1 MVEYRLVAAAEWRS
15 AIVHVHSI
23 QEVFLL
29 TTIHESL
36 PMSIIKSFSVGCGDM
51 FYIKHNSSN
60 FTIIDC
66 CLNGATTQTI
76 LNELLREKQEKFITR
91 FISTHPDE
99 DHIHGLSFLN
109 QQIPL
114 MNFYCV
120 ANNIEKEKPSDDFK
134 FYCKLRDGAA
144 GVGYPKTIYLT
155 KGMQL
160 KWLNDHD
167 PNVPEDPGPAGIN
180 CLWPDPNS
188 AAFQDALIKS
198 ANDVDVNNISPIF
211 IYSLKNGVK
220 AMWMGDMEES
230 FQETIASNIG
240 VERHKIDILFAP
252 HHGRKSGKVPS
263 SILDK
268 IQPTIIVI
276 GEAHSEDLCYYS
288 DYATITQNSA
298 KDIVFRCERGIVHVY
313 VGNKTYSLANS
324 CLEKML
330 TDASTEFGHYIGSFT
345 TKEQ

>member
-1 MVEYRLVAAAEWRS
+1 
-15 AIVHVHSI
+15 
-23 QEVFLL
+23 
-29 TTIHESL
+29 
-36 PMSIIKSFSVGCGDM
+36 MSIIKSFSVGRGDM

-60 FTIIDC
+60 FTMIDC
-66 CLNGATTQTI
+66 CLNDDRAQTI
-76 LNELLREKQEKFITR
+76 LDELKIKKKGKLITR
-91 FISTHPDE
+91 FISTHPDD
-99 DHIHGLSFLN
+99 DHIHGLSFLS

-120 ANNIEKEKPSDDFK
+120 KNSVKKKKPSDDFN

-144 GVGYPKTIYLT
+144 DSKQPKTIYIT
-155 KGMQL
+155 KDIQL
-160 KWLNDHD
+160 KWLNDYDPHD
-167 PNVPEDPGPAGIN
+167 PEDPGVAGIHF
-180 CLWPDPNS
+180 LWPDTNNT
-188 AAFQDALIKS
+188 AFQDALRTS
-198 ANDVDVNNISPIF
+198 TNDVNVNNISPIF

-240 VERHKIDILFAP
+240 VERQKIDILFAP